1 LRCNFGGH
9 EFGKGSILAGI
20 LSRGGKNCYDSY
32 AMMGYVYVLYI
43 MYSFFDTWSWDPS
56 TCLVP
61 DHLCRQ

>member
-1 LRCNFGGH
+1 LQRDCRGGESEKAKITLRCNFGGH

-43 MYSFFDTWSWDPS
+43 MYSFFDT
-56 TCLVP
+56 
-61 DHLCRQ
+61 